1 MSLRILYA
9 TAELYP
15 YVKTGGL
22 GDVAAGLPPALKD
35 LGAEMRYL
43 LPGYPAV
50 LGELKAGV
58 VIHEFTEDALGL
70 QGARL
75 LRGHL
80 PDGLA
85 AYVLDAPRYFH
96 RNHPY
101 LTESGRA
108 WPDNYLR
115 FGAFCHVAAHMDRY
129 DRWWQADI
137 IHGHDWHCGLIPA
150 YLSLRTEEAKPAGM
164 ITIHNIAYQGLF
176 PAEKSKEL
184 HIPPQLM
191 QTEGCEYYG
200 KIGFLKAGIHFADA
214 VTTVSPTYAQE
225 LMDPRFGF
233 GLEGLLRRRADA
245 LYGIING
252 IDARIWDPASD
263 ADIPSRY
270 TARRLSGKTA
280 NKRALLK
287 EYGLKNPQKN
297 MLAGIVSRLTP
308 QKGIYNAIEALPVFL
323 EKGLSVVILGTG
335 DAEIEHSLE
344 KLAARYPRQLGLRIG
359 YDEALAHRII
369 AGADAVLMPSAF
381 EPCGLV
387 QLYAQRYGT
396 LPIVQCVGGLADTV
410 QDSVTGFSYQGGASE
425 LAATLQRALHVWQT
439 KKAWKDIQRA
449 GMAQDWSWQNAARHY
464 LTLYEAT
471 ASRRQKS
478 RNGIKDISG
487 TTHNHI

>member
-1 MSLRILYA
+1 MTLRILYA

-22 GDVAAGLPPALKD
+22 GDVAAGLPPALKE

-50 LGELKAGV
+50 LDALETAAV
-58 VIHEFTEDALGL
+58 VHTFKENFLGL
-70 QGARL
+70 QNARL

-80 PDGLA
+80 PGGLTV
-85 AYVLDAPRYFH
+85 YVLDAPHYFN

-101 LTESGRA
+101 LAPSGKD
-108 WPDNYLR
+108 WPDNHMR
-115 FGAFCHVAAHMDRY
+115 FGAFSYVAAHIDLY
-129 DRWWQADI
+129 DRWWQPDI

-150 YLSLRTEEAKPAGM
+150 YLQLREEKTKPAAL

-176 PAEKSKEL
+176 PAENATAL
-184 HIPPQLM
+184 HIPPHLM

-200 KIGFLKAGIHFADA
+200 QIGFLKAGLHFADA

-225 LMDPRFGF
+225 LLDPQFGC
-233 GLEGLLRRRADA
+233 GLEELLRRRAND
-245 LYGIING
+245 LYGIVNG
-252 IDARIWDPASD
+252 IDMQLWNPETDG
-263 ADIPSRY
+263 DIISPY

-287 EYGLKNPQKN
+287 EFNLKNPQKN
-297 MLAGIVSRLTP
+297 MLVGIVSRLTP
-308 QKGIYNAIEALPVFL
+308 QKGIYDAIEALPAL
-323 EKGLSVVILGTG
+323 LGKGLSVVILGTG
-335 DAEIEHSLE
+335 DAELEHALE
-344 KLAARYPRQLGLRIG
+344 KLAACYPRQIGLQIG

-396 LPIVQCVGGLADTV
+396 VPIVHCVGGLADTV
-410 QDSVTGFSYQGGASE
+410 QDCMTGFSYLGGASE
-425 LAATLQRALHVWQT
+425 LAATLQRAFHTWQD
-439 KKAWKDIQRA
+439 KKIWKECQRA
-449 GMAQDWSWQNAARHY
+449 GMAQDWSWQNSARHY
-464 LTLYEAT
+464 LKLYESVAK
-471 ASRRQKS
+471 RRQELQGRPES
-478 RNGIKDISG
+478 YPVPAPERL
-487 TTHNHI
+487 